1 MPWLQPTVENRV
13 MDFLS
18 LLPMAM
24 SRVLATLAL
33 VSSISRFMS
42 QPWEVG
48 PVSVLVWGEK
58 TEAKEPSREQGVS
71 PRLYIA
77 IGTMPPAAS
86 VSPLD
91 PKCQMLTSPFMVI
104 LRPMGGDGV
113 CIRKLGG
120 VYREV

>member
-1 MPWLQPTVENRV
+1 MGTETQRQANGGSGQVPWLQPTVENRV

-48 PVSVLVWGEK
+48 PVSVLVWG
-58 TEAKEPSREQGVS
+58 
-71 PRLYIA
+71 
-77 IGTMPPAAS
+77 
-86 VSPLD
+86 
-91 PKCQMLTSPFMVI
+91 
-104 LRPMGGDGV
+104 
-113 CIRKLGG
+113 
-120 VYREV
+120 